1 MLQKLSKTIR
11 RFYQPSQKTKEIM
24 EKEKIYNCNNY
35 APIQIVVEK
44 AKGPYVYDVDGREF
58 LDCIAAYSAIN

>member
-1 MLQKLSKTIR
+1 MLNKLNKGIR
-11 RFYQPSQKTKEIM
+11 RLYQASNKTKEIM
-24 EKEKIYNCNNY
+24 EKEKMYNCNNY